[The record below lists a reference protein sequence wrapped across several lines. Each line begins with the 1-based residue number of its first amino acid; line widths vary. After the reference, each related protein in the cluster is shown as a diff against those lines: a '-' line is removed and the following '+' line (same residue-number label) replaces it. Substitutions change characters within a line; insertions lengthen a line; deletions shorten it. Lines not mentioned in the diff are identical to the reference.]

1 MQMNGG
7 RSPKDRRKIL
17 SPQSVVEMQAV
28 QANCYTATNG
38 GYGLGLA
45 IDTYKGLRRVSH
57 DGSISTFGSCLAMIP
72 SAGVAV
78 AIMLNRGPGFWDQM
92 AKIVDDLLDQ
102 LLGLPAG
109 PAPDPRTV
117 KPDRSA
123 WPRYIGAYLG
133 RSTGLASIRAEHD
146 RLILDWNET
155 TIPLSAYRDNVYFG
169 RKPGEEESISVGFV
183 PEDTG
188 SVRYLML
195 DGSPSERFELDRT
208 FRPDPASWAAYA
220 GRYVGAEKITVRLE
234 GDRLWVYSE
243 DAGAEMPC
251 IALSNSRF
259 ACDEGLLEFQAPAG
273 GGAPQLK
280 FEGVFTLT
288 RAT

>member
-1 MQMNGG
+1 
-7 RSPKDRRKIL
+7 
-17 SPQSVVEMQAV
+17 
-28 QANCYTATNG
+28 
-38 GYGLGLA
+38 
-45 IDTYKGLRRVSH
+45 
-57 DGSISTFGSCLAMIP
+57 MIP

-78 AIMLNRGPGFWDQM
+78 AITLNRGPGFWDQL

-117 KPDRSA
+117 KANWSA
-123 WPRYIGAYLG
+123 WRYYTGTYLG
-133 RSTGLASIRAEHD
+133 RSTGLAAIRVD
-146 RLILDWNET
+146 GGRLVLDWNG
-155 TIPLSAYRDNVYFG
+155 IAVPLSAYRDNVYFG
-169 RKPGEEESISVGFV
+169 RKPDHDEIISVGFV
-183 PEDTG
+183 PEDSR

-195 DGSPSERFELDRT
+195 DGSPSERFELDRS
-208 FRPDPASWAAYA
+208 FRPDPAAWAAYV
-220 GRYVGAEKITVRLE
+220 GRYTGAEKIAVRLE

-259 ACDEGLLEFQAPAG
+259 ACDEGLLEFQVPAG